1 MCGVSLSQWVV
12 CAVLVL
18 AAGVLASPVFAD
30 GRLEGRITRLDGTGL
45 SGVVVLV
52 NEASASTLTDP
63 SGRFVVDGLPAGT
76 FSITFALGDQTLT
89 VPDVQIANET
99 VQLERA
105 VDWRVSH
112 AETITV
118 YAASRRNERL
128 FDAPASIAVVDQSTL
143 AREAPLA
150 QVPRALLSTAGV
162 EVVQSGVFDF
172 NVNIRGLNA
181 ALSRRVVTL
190 LDGRD
195 PSSVL
200 IGGQEWA
207 AVALPMDEIARI
219 EVVRGPGSA
228 LYGANAFN
236 GVIDMTSKEPR
247 HTQGGNVQ
255 FSAGNIQTR
264 RFSARHA
271 GALDANWFYRAHG
284 AYGRTRDFFQ
294 ARTSSAEYPG
304 LPPEVVEPSIDRTEF
319 ANAGVRADRYFATG
333 RRLTLEGG
341 WAHADGSV
349 VLTGAGRLQN
359 QDVSRPWLRSSWN
372 TSRWR
377 VSGYYDARKARMLGL
392 PSGNTIVDDSLRL
405 HGEVQ
410 GRFELWAGSLI
421 VGGTQRYERADTT
434 DGGVSTILRGI
445 RDASATAVYGQLDHD
460 LTAQLRVVLAA
471 RLDDGTLHE
480 PLLSPRL
487 GVVFGIT
494 PTQTLRA
501 AYAQAFQ
508 TASFVHYYTR
518 VAAAPPVNLAALEQA
533 LAPALGGIP
542 LGFASVPVLALGN
555 DQLVPERNDS
565 FEAGYSGVVGR
576 RLLIG
581 VDYYHNRITNM
592 ITGLLPQVGTSLGRI
607 NPQFGAYQPP
617 SALNTAQQA
626 LVLGSLRAALPASTF
641 AVMSNDLDGAPIF
654 AVRSYTNFA
663 RANVQGAELSALY
676 HGSDRVTFDAGF
688 SFLNFAL
695 KEGAPEDPVSANA
708 PPRRVTAGLMYADA
722 KKNAGV
728 RYRRSAAFDW
738 IGGVFRG
745 PVPSHSVVDISAGYA
760 LPWRT
765 RVSLNIA
772 NVLNSEHYEIFG
784 GDILPRT
791 ALLTFLR
798 DW

>member
-1 MCGVSLSQWVV
+1 MLVVSVSQWVV
-12 CAVLVL
+12 CAVVVIV
-18 AAGVLASPVFAD
+18 AGVLVSPVFAS
-30 GRLEGRITRLDGTGL
+30 GRLEGRITQLDGTGL
-45 SGVVVLV
+45 SGVSVLV
-52 NEASASTLTDP
+52 NETSASTLTDP
-63 SGRFVVDGLPAGT
+63 SGRFVVEGLPAGT
-76 FSITFALGDQTLT
+76 FSITFTLGDQVLT
-89 VPDVQIANET
+89 IPDVQIANET
-99 VQLERA
+99 VQLDRA
-105 VDWRVSH
+105 VDWKGTY
-112 AETITV
+112 AETVTV

-143 AREAPLA
+143 ARDAPLA
-150 QVPRALLSTAGV
+150 QVPRALLSTTGV

-172 NVNIRGLNA
+172 NVNIRGLNS

-190 LDGRD
+190 FDGRD

-247 HTQGGNVQ
+247 YTQGGNLQ

-264 RFSARHA
+264 RFSVRHA
-271 GALDANWFYRAHG
+271 GALKANWFYRAHG
-284 AYGRTRDFFQ
+284 TYGRTRDFFQ
-294 ARTSSAEYPG
+294 GRTSSVEYPG
-304 LPPEVVEPSIDRTEF
+304 LPSEVAEPSKDRTEF
-319 ANAGVRADRYFATG
+319 ANAGARADRYFATG

-341 WAHADGSV
+341 WARADGSV
-349 VLTGAGRLQN
+349 VLTGAGRIQN
-359 QDVSRPWLRSSWN
+359 QDVSRPWLRSSWH
-372 TSRWR
+372 TSNWR
-377 VSGYYDARKARMLGL
+377 VSGYYDARKARMQSLTT
-392 PSGNTIVDDSLRL
+392 GNTIVDDSLRL
-405 HGEVQ
+405 HGEAQ
-410 GRFELWAGSLI
+410 RRFELRAGSLI
-421 VGGTQRYERADTT
+421 VGGAHRYERADTT

-445 RDASATAVYGQLDHD
+445 RDASETAVYGQFDRE

-471 RLDDGTLHE
+471 RLDAGTLHD

-487 GVVFGIT
+487 GLVFGIT

-533 LAPALGGIP
+533 LAPALGDVP
-542 LGFASVPVLALGN
+542 LGFASVPILALGN

-581 VDYYHNRITNM
+581 ADYYHNKITNM

-607 NPQFGAYQPP
+607 NPQFGAYRPP
-617 SALNTAQQA
+617 SALNTGQQA
-626 LVLGSLRAALPASTF
+626 LVLGSLRAALPASLF

-654 AVRSYTNFA
+654 AAVSYTNFA
-663 RANVQGAELSALY
+663 RATVQGAELSALY
-676 HGSDRVTFDAGF
+676 HASDRVTADVGF
-688 SFLNFAL
+688 SLLDFAL
-695 KEGAPEDPVSANA
+695 KEGAPEDPISANA

-722 KKNAGV
+722 RKNAGV
-728 RYRRSAAFDW
+728 RYRRSAEFNW
-738 IGGVFRG
+738 IGGIFRG
-745 PVPSHSVVDISAGYA
+745 PVPGHSVVDLSAGYA

-765 RVSLNIA
+765 RVSLNIT
-772 NVLNSEHYEIFG
+772 NVFDNEHYEIFG
-784 GDILPRT
+784 GDILQRT
-791 ALLTFLR
+791 ALLTFFR

>member
-1 MCGVSLSQWVV
+1 MLGVSVSQWVA
-12 CAVLVL
+12 CAVCVL
-18 AAGVLASPVFAD
+18 ALGVLASPVFAD
-30 GRLEGRITRLDGTGL
+30 GRIEGRITQLDGTAL
-45 SGVVVLV
+45 SGVSVLV
-52 NEASASTLTDP
+52 NETTASTLTDP
-63 SGRFVVDGLPAGT
+63 SGRFVIDGLPAGT
-76 FSITFALGDQTLT
+76 FSITFSLGDQVLT
-89 VPDVQIANET
+89 IPDVRIANET
-99 VQLERA
+99 VQLDRA
-105 VDWRVSH
+105 VDWRVTY
-112 AETITV
+112 AETVTV

-128 FDAPASIAVVDQSTL
+128 FDAPASIAVIDQSAL
-143 AREAPLA
+143 AREAALA
-150 QVPRALLSTAGV
+150 QVPRALVSTAGV
-162 EVVQSGVFDF
+162 EVAQSGVFDF

-247 HTQGGNVQ
+247 YTQGGNVQ

-264 RFSARHA
+264 RFSARHG
-271 GALDANWFYRAHG
+271 GALNANWFYRAHG
-284 AYGRTRDFFQ
+284 TYGRTRDFFQ
-294 ARTSSAEYPG
+294 GRTSGVEYPG
-304 LPPEVVEPSIDRTEF
+304 LPPEVVEPFVDRTEF
-319 ANAGVRADRYFATG
+319 ANAGGRADRYFPQG

-349 VLTGAGRLQN
+349 VLTGAGRIQN
-359 QDVSRPWLRSSWN
+359 QAVSRPWFRSSWL
-372 TSRWR
+372 TSHWR

-392 PSGNTIVDDSLRL
+392 PTGNTIIDDSLRL
-405 HGEVQ
+405 HGEAQRRV
-410 GRFELWAGSLI
+410 ELRAGSLI
-421 VGGTQRYERADTT
+421 VGGTYRYERADTT

-460 LTAQLRVVLAA
+460 VTARLRVVLAA
-471 RLDDGTLHE
+471 RFDDSTLHD

-487 GVVFGIT
+487 GVVFGVT
-494 PTQTLRA
+494 KTHSLRA

-533 LAPALGGIP
+533 LAPAIGGIP
-542 LGFASVPVLALGN
+542 LGFASVPILALGN

-576 RLLIG
+576 RLLVG

-607 NPQFGAYQPP
+607 NPQFGAYRPP

-626 LVLGSLRAALPASTF
+626 LVLGSLRVALPAPLF
-641 AVMSNDLDGAPIF
+641 ALMSNDLDAAPIF
-654 AVRSYTNFA
+654 AAVSYTNFA
-663 RANVQGAELSALY
+663 RANVQGGELSALY
-676 HGSDRVTFDAGF
+676 HASDRVTADAGF
-688 SFLNFAL
+688 SFLDFAL
-695 KEGAPEDPVSANA
+695 KDGVPEDPVSANA
-708 PPRRVTAGLMYADA
+708 PPRRVTAGLTYADA
-722 KKNAGV
+722 TKNAGV
-728 RYRRSAAFDW
+728 RYRRSAGFNW
-738 IGGVFRG
+738 IGGIFRG
-745 PVPSHSVVDISAGYA
+745 PVPGHSVVDLSAGYA

-765 RVSLNIA
+765 RVSLNIT
-772 NVLNSEHYEIFG
+772 NVFDSEHYEIFG

-791 ALLTFLR
+791 AMLTFLR